1 MFKFIALLLA
11 LSNEASSFN
20 PTQNHLDHK
29 MFRGVTALSKNIVP
43 SQSYKNC
50 QQSSKRF
57 MCGLIAAIDNIWN
70 ENQQVNVDSL
80 TFDDVPLLNDY
91 DKDANENE
99 VLVNTSKKLHH
110 RGPDGMTVAN
120 GLLGNDSSTKARWA
134 MGHTRL
140 AIVDPNNRKADM
152 PFQLDFEVDGAK
164 KVIKLAANG
173 EIYNHEKVFSD
184 LVENDGWSHDRISLS
199 DCEVIAHS
207 FAKHGGP
214 VTAQN
219 LDGMFAFVIFEE
231 NEEEGTVKAFAAR
244 DPVGIKPLYYGR
256 KSANDDESKASS
268 YVFSSELKALVGQ
281 VDPSTVVAIPPGHYW
296 TPEEGL
302 VCYYNPDWLRKV
314 SLHDSIV

>member
-1 MFKFIALLLA
+1 
-11 LSNEASSFN
+11 
-20 PTQNHLDHK
+20 
-29 MFRGVTALSKNIVP
+29 
-43 SQSYKNC
+43 
-50 QQSSKRF
+50 
-57 MCGLIAAIDNIWN
+57 MCGLIAAIDNIWS
-70 ENQQVNVDSL
+70 ENQQVNADSL

-91 DKDANENE
+91 EKDANENE

-120 GLLGNDSSTKARWA
+120 GLLGNDSSPKARWA

-173 EIYNHEKVFSD
+173 EIYNHEKVYSD
-184 LVENDGWSHDRISLS
+184 LVENDGWNHDRISQS

-314 SLHDSIV
+314 CLYENHIQIVMDFYLGS